1 MPLVGDFY
9 YAETD
14 GTDHNRPVVVL
25 IHGAGSDHHCW
36 PIQMRRLSGWRVLAV
51 DLPGHGRSTGRP
63 RQSVQAYA
71 QDLLVFLNELQIY
84 RAVLVGHSLG
94 ASVAL
99 QLALEHPD
107 LLAGLGLISAIAH
120 LEAPPSLIDYFSNPL
135 TIPLAIQLFQQWAFS
150 PQTTPARVEA
160 GLVALRGARP
170 AVLAGDWQAFAHY
183 DLPGGL
189 GRISAPAW
197 VATGGDDRLAPLPCA
212 HFLAAGLPAARM
224 QVFAN
229 AGHMLL
235 HEQPAAV
242 AAGLRAFLVSLS
254 PLERSRPA
262 PAAHQNRISGH

>member
-14 GTDHNRPVVVL
+14 GTDHSRPVVVL
-25 IHGAGSDHHCW
+25 VHGAGCDHRCW
-36 PIQMRRLSGWRVLAV
+36 PIEVRRLSGWRVLAV
-51 DLPGHGRSTGRP
+51 DLPGHGRSSGRP
-63 RQSVQAYA
+63 RQSVRAYT
-71 QDLLVFLNELQIY
+71 QDLLGFLNELQIY

-94 ASVAL
+94 ASVVL
-99 QLALEHPD
+99 QLALEQPD
-107 LLAGLGLISAIAH
+107 LLAGLGLISASAH
-120 LEAPPSLIDYFSNPL
+120 LEAPPSLIDYFTNPL

-150 PQTTPARVEA
+150 PQTAPARMET
-160 GLVALRGARP
+160 GLELLRAARP
-170 AVLAGDWQAFAHY
+170 AVLAGDWRAFANY

-189 GRISAPAW
+189 GRITAPAW
-197 VATGGDDRLAPLPCA
+197 VAAGGDDRLAPLPCA
-212 HFLAAGLPAARM
+212 HFLAAGLPAARL

-242 AAGLRAFLVSLS
+242 AAGLRAFLESLS

-262 PAAHQNRISGH
+262 QTANQTRTV